1 MAAESPWPRTDMVPK
16 GQDMNYGSVSAGT
29 LLFLDFF
36 LFVCFLDMKRG
47 SLTKYISP
55 KRESQKEEV

>member
-1 MAAESPWPRTDMVPK
+1 
-16 GQDMNYGSVSAGT
+16 MNYGSVSAGT